1 MLDQLS
7 KQLKLAQEKQQA
19 IVLVRVLA
27 TEGSTYRKIGA
38 RMLIDE
44 QGQQFDLI
52 SGGCLE
58 THLGHHAIQVIQ
70 QGQPKVIEYDFGD
83 PDSPAWLLGVGCRGR
98 IKLLLEKLCL
108 ENNYGSLTY
117 YIKAKHATSPSW
129 LITDLATGQSQLCT
143 QVPETNNNDVTEYIR
158 PAPRL
163 LLIGAGPDTPPLFN
177 LAQQLG
183 FLVQV
188 IDQRSQILQRYNF
201 TQNVSAIEVSSNNLD
216 AFINQNP
223 QDFALVKT
231 HNQQLDADYL
241 SQASLA
247 ELSYVGLLGPKER
260 AQRVVDQM
268 LAPAPKNLVAPAGLD
283 LGGDGAHAIALS
295 IVAQIQAQYENM
307 SAQSLA
313 IKAQGIHD

>member
-1 MLDQLS
+1 
-7 KQLKLAQEKQQA
+7 
-19 IVLVRVLA
+19 
-27 TEGSTYRKIGA
+27 
-38 RMLIDE
+38 
-44 QGQQFDLI
+44 
-52 SGGCLE
+52 
-58 THLGHHAIQVIQ
+58 
-70 QGQPKVIEYDFGD
+70 
-83 PDSPAWLLGVGCRGR
+83 
-98 IKLLLEKLCL
+98 LLEKLCL

-117 YIKAKHATSPSW
+117 YIKAKQATSPSW

-188 IDQRSQILQRYNF
+188 IDQRSQVLQRYNF

-223 QDFALVKT
+223 QDFVLVKT

-241 SQASLA
+241 SQICLA

-295 IVAQIQAQYENM
+295 IVAQIQAQHENM

>member
-70 QGQPKVIEYDFGD
+70 QGHPKVIEYDFGD

-98 IKLLLEKLCL
+98 ITLLLEKLCL

-117 YIKAKHATSPSW
+117 YIKAKRATSPSW

-163 LLIGAGPDTPPLFN
+163 LLIGAGPDTP
-177 LAQQLG
+177 
-183 FLVQV
+183 
-188 IDQRSQILQRYNF
+188 RYNF

-223 QDFALVKT
+223 QDFVLVKT

-241 SQASLA
+241 SQTCLA

>member
-1 MLDQLS
+1 M
-7 KQLKLAQEKQQA
+7 
-19 IVLVRVLA
+19 
-27 TEGSTYRKIGA
+27 
-38 RMLIDE
+38 
-44 QGQQFDLI
+44 
-52 SGGCLE
+52 
-58 THLGHHAIQVIQ
+58 
-70 QGQPKVIEYDFGD
+70 
-83 PDSPAWLLGVGCRGR
+83 
-98 IKLLLEKLCL
+98 
-108 ENNYGSLTY
+108 
-117 YIKAKHATSPSW
+117 
-129 LITDLATGQSQLCT
+129 
-143 QVPETNNNDVTEYIR
+143 
-158 PAPRL
+158 
-163 LLIGAGPDTPPLFN
+163 LIGAGPDTPPLFN

-188 IDQRSQILQRYNF
+188 IDQRSQVLQRYNF

-223 QDFALVKT
+223 QDFVLVKT

-241 SQASLA
+241 SQTCLA